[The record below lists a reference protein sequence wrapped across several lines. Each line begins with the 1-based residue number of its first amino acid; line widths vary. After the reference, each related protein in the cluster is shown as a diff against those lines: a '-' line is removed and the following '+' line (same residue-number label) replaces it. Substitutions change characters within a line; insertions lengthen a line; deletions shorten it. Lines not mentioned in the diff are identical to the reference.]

1 MAAEQITQT
10 QVDLII
16 VTATITTGIGLCAN
30 ILFEWYKRQNLKT
43 ITRRHIATS
52 LIADLEAKNDLIN
65 SRLYDFKNFETND
78 LENYSFVYFPIRSN
92 YFSVFESITDK
103 LGYID
108 DDILKKNIITTYTEI
123 KGLFDSVQAL
133 EDLSK
138 QAQQLLKTPD
148 NEKYLLLLATNHRF
162 YANKILTQM
171 LPNVKNKMDALEND
185 LRKYLKSL

>member
-1 MAAEQITQT
+1 MATEQITQT
-10 QVDLII
+10 QVDFII
-16 VTATITTGIGLCAN
+16 VTAIITTGIGLCAN

-52 LIADLEAKNDLIN
+52 LIADLRAKKDLIN
-65 SRLYDFKNFETND
+65 SRLDDFKNFETDN

-108 DDILKKNIITTYTEI
+108 DETLKKNIITTYTEI

-133 EDLSK
+133 EDISK
-138 QAQQLLKTPD
+138 QAQQLFKTPD
-148 NEKYLLLLATNHRF
+148 NEKYLLLLSTNHRF
-162 YANKILTQM
+162 YANKISTQM
-171 LPNVKNKMDALEND
+171 LPNVIGKMDALEND

>member
-1 MAAEQITQT
+1 MAAEQITQI
-10 QVDLII
+10 QVNLII

-30 ILFEWYKRQNLKT
+30 ILFEWYKRNNLKT
-43 ITRRHIATS
+43 ITRRHIMTS
-52 LIADLEAKNDLIN
+52 LIADLEAKKDLIN
-65 SRLYDFKNFETND
+65 SRLDDFKNFETDN

-92 YFSVFESITDK
+92 YFSVFESITNK

-108 DDILKKNIITTYTEI
+108 NDILKKNIITTYAEI

-133 EDLSK
+133 EDISK

-148 NEKYLLLLATNHRF
+148 NEKYLLLFATNHRF

-185 LRKYLKSL
+185 LRKYLKNL

>member
-1 MAAEQITQT
+1 MATEQITQT

-16 VTATITTGIGLCAN
+16 VTAIITTGIGLCAN

-43 ITRRHIATS
+43 ITRKHIATS
-52 LIADLEAKNDLIN
+52 LIADLKVKKDLIN
-65 SRLYDFKNFETND
+65 SRLDDFKNFETDN
-78 LENYSFVYFPIRSN
+78 LENYSFVYFPVRSN
-92 YFSVFESITDK
+92 YFSVFKSITNK
-103 LGYID
+103 LGYIND
-108 DDILKKNIITTYTEI
+108 ENLKKNIITTYTEI

-133 EDLSK
+133 EDISK

-171 LPNVKNKMDALEND
+171 LPNVIGKMNALEND
-185 LRKYLKSL
+185 LKKYLENL